1 MSPPVKIAGFL
12 AVLAALFGLS
22 LAVGNAVGPV
32 SDADQAPGPAR
43 PTEPDAVAPEQ
54 IPTGLMIAQNGGAL
68 VLADFQHDGVVRTA
82 AFALGA
88 GETTVTT
95 GSQEKGDA
103 HNH

>member
-32 SDADQAPGPAR
+32 SDADQAPAR
-43 PTEPDAVAPEQ
+43 QAEPDAVAPEQ
-54 IPTGLMIAQNGGAL
+54 IPTGLMIGQNGCAL

-95 GSQEKGDA
+95 GSQEKDDA
-103 HNH
+103 HDH